1 MKKTL
6 LFFSMIITIAFLLSS
21 CNSPY
26 KKRKRCK
33 GNGSWYGNRNLGNI
47 DFKQT
52 DDKTY
57 YFSSSNI
64 ESKQ

>member
-6 LFFSMIITIAFLLSS
+6 LFLTLLMSITFLFSS

-52 DDKTY
+52 DDKSY
-57 YFSSSNI
+57 YFSSSNMD
-64 ESKQ
+64 SKQ